1 MNPIDQINRL
11 ADVPLQLE
19 VQLDS
24 RRCSVAELVNL
35 RPGSLLRMS
44 RPAGERLEVFAG
56 GAPFAKAEVVI
67 LADKAGIRIT
77 EFQTPKPGSSDR
89 SAS

>member
-1 MNPIDQINRL
+1 MTAMDQLNRL
-11 ADVPLQLE
+11 ADVPLVLE

-44 RPAGERLEVFAG
+44 RPAGDALEVFAG
-56 GAPFAKAEVVI
+56 GAPFAKAEVVM
-67 LADKAGIRIT
+67 LADRPCIRIVD
-77 EFQTPKPGSSDR
+77 FPAPKHGPGDR
-89 SAS
+89 SGA